1 MKTAKSTMSAKP
13 TQPVETF
20 ASVWDALADTP
31 EQAANL
37 RARSTLMRQIAAI
50 VKDSHWTQ
58 TEAAQRCGVTQPR
71 MNDLLRGR
79 VSRFSLDALVNI
91 ATAMGRKVHFELQ
104 TA

>member
-1 MKTAKSTMSAKP
+1 MKTAKSTMSTKP
-13 TQPVETF
+13 KHPVETF

-37 RARSTLMRQIAAI
+37 RARSTLMRQIVAI
-50 VKDSHWTQ
+50 VEEIHRTQ

-91 ATAMGRKVHFELQ
+91 ATAMGRKVQFELQ